1 MKRFLAMLVV
11 GLFLLGSGGIV
22 LGADTGTLTLNSDSR
37 ITPPGSSRAV
47 RVLEWDWLSD
57 ASGDC
62 DVSTTGSANASG
74 VTGTVVG
81 LHAVPEAGGTIPTDD
96 YDVTVVDGNGVDIL
110 NGAGANLNQLVAS
123 VENYRFPADFLNT
136 GPIVIVDQELTLVV
150 ANGGN
155 AKGGVIRVYILLP

>member
-1 MKRFLAMLVV
+1 MKKFLVLMLVTM
-11 GLFLLGSGGIV
+11 FMALGSGV
-22 LGADTGTLTLNSDSR
+22 ALGADAGTLTLNSDSR
-37 ITPPGSSRAV
+37 VTPPGSSRAV
-47 RVLEWDWLSD
+47 RVIEWDWLSD

-62 DVSTTGSANASG
+62 DVSTSKSANASG

-96 YDVTVVDGNGVDIL
+96 YDVTVIDGNGVDVL

-123 VENYRFPADFLNT
+123 AENYRFPADFLNT
-136 GPIVIVDQELTLVV
+136 GPIVIVDRELTLVV

-155 AKGGVIRVYILLP
+155 AKGGVIRIYILLP